1 MKDAVRL
8 LKAGKY
14 TEALA
19 ALLVLDVEAALYP
32 ELSYYLALCYTHLEK
47 YDEAVLYLE
56 QVVMSDLDFAHVYQS
71 RMILGFIYAVT
82 ARYRL
87 AEFEFTRLLE
97 DGYESPKVYAALAY
111 AMHAQQ
117 KVAPAIANLEK
128 ALRLDP
134 DNANA
139 LNSLGYIL
147 ADNDIRVQQAVE
159 LCSRALKRKPTN
171 PAYLDSMGWALFKAG
186 RRSDAKRFLQR
197 AAEIAP
203 ENEEIERH
211 ARAVGRV
218 AV

>member
-19 ALLVLDVEAALYP
+19 AFLVLDVEAALYP

-203 ENEEIERH
+203 ENEEIESH

>member
-203 ENEEIERH
+203 ENEEIESH